1 MPDKKKRR
9 LTTQC
14 SICNGPSATHL
25 HYGAVAC
32 YSCRAFFRRGIGKPY
47 CCVEGTGD
55 CSIDLTN
62 RRSCQWCRFDRCLK
76 AGMKPELVDASFRR
90 KTFNK
95 KHNASF
101 EEPILIDNFRPLEKD
116 DISDFLQDIAGDSSQ
131 PLMSPDTVHSVEAGG
146 NIYFL
151 ESEADLFNLS
161 YVASAPASDM
171 ADSYSYS
178 HSPSSS
184 SYTSSLS
191 PSSSSYSEYSDMS
204 GDAPGQS
211 YTININ
217 ITDIENQIFDLPE
230 SMYSIAQASREQELS
245 HLENSFTALNT
256 LEQDETGHEAYEE
269 DSEEEEDVRNS
280 FDIETLVDEC
290 FMNETIRRG
299 VSVQS

>member
-101 EEPILIDNFRPLEKD
+101 EEPVLIDNFRPLEKD
-116 DISDFLQDIAGDSSQ
+116 DISDFLQDIAGASSQ
-131 PLMSPDTVHSVEAGG
+131 PLMSGDSLQSVEAGG

-161 YVASAPASDM
+161 YVA
-171 ADSYSYS
+171 
-178 HSPSSS
+178 
-184 SYTSSLS
+184 
-191 PSSSSYSEYSDMS
+191 
-204 GDAPGQS
+204 
-211 YTININ
+211 
-217 ITDIENQIFDLPE
+217 
-230 SMYSIAQASREQELS
+230 
-245 HLENSFTALNT
+245 
-256 LEQDETGHEAYEE
+256 GHEEE
-269 DSEEEEDVRNS
+269 EEESEDEEEDVRNS

-290 FMNETIRRG
+290 FMNETSRRG
-299 VSVQS
+299 VIVQS

>member
-1 MPDKKKRR
+1 MSWLQRR

-62 RRSCQWCRFDRCLK
+62 RRSCQWCRFDRWEWSGQKWSVSYLNASSDRCLK

-116 DISDFLQDIAGDSSQ
+116 DISDFLQVFWNLEMQI
-131 PLMSPDTVHSVEAGG
+131 L
-146 NIYFL
+146 FL
-151 ESEADLFNLS
+151 SREE
-161 YVASAPASDM
+161 ASAAHLLCQSTLLIDK
-171 ADSYSYS
+171 YSKDKKQ
-178 HSPSSS
+178 HS
-184 SYTSSLS
+184 T
-191 PSSSSYSEYSDMS
+191 
-204 GDAPGQS
+204 A
-211 YTININ
+211 
-217 ITDIENQIFDLPE
+217 FD
-230 SMYSIAQASREQELS
+230 
-245 HLENSFTALNT
+245 
-256 LEQDETGHEAYEE
+256 
-269 DSEEEEDVRNS
+269 
-280 FDIETLVDEC
+280 
-290 FMNETIRRG
+290 
-299 VSVQS
+299 